1 MRRNEDPLLVE
12 LRRWGYAHANRY
24 TLSRA
29 DRSRHVLENAKDY
42 APRTVEQVF
51 RELVERDGGQRRRFM
66 ADRAQLKGLGEI
78 PSWAVDPVRARN
90 DADRPH
96 DNPEIAV
103 DIGIPDDLRWID
115 RALSTLSRQFP
126 VRGAVMRIEFTVAAS
141 QSVKARMV
149 QEEYGGSFSLRQY
162 RYELAK
168 SLDWLRGVQ
177 SMAA

>member
-1 MRRNEDPLLVE
+1 MRRNEDPLLAE

-42 APRTVEQVF
+42 APKTVEQAF
-51 RELVERDGGQRRRFM
+51 RELVERDGRQRRRFM
-66 ADRAQLKGLGEI
+66 AERAGLTALGEI
-78 PSWAVDPVRARN
+78 PAWAVDPVRARN

-115 RALSTLSRQFP
+115 RALASMSRQFP
-126 VRGAVMRIEFTVAAS
+126 LRVLVMRTEFTVAAS
-141 QSVKARMV
+141 QAVKTRIV
-149 QEEYGGSFSLRQY
+149 QEQYGGQLTLRQY
-162 RYELAK
+162 RYELSKA
-168 SLDWLRGVQ
+168 LDWFRGR
-177 SMAA
+177 MAA

>member
-1 MRRNEDPLLVE
+1 MRRNEDPLLAE

-42 APRTVEQVF
+42 APKTVEQAF
-51 RELVERDGGQRRRFM
+51 CQLVERDGRQRRRFM
-66 ADRAQLKGLGEI
+66 AERAGLTALGEI
-78 PSWAVDPVRARN
+78 PAWAVDPVRARN

-96 DNPEIAV
+96 DNPEVAV

-115 RALSTLSRQFP
+115 RALASMSRQFP
-126 VRGAVMRIEFTVAAS
+126 LRVLVIRTEFTVAAS
-141 QSVKARMV
+141 QAVKTRMV
-149 QEEYGGSFSLRQY
+149 AEQYGGDLTLRQY

-168 SLDWLRGVQ
+168 ALDWTRGR
-177 SMAA
+177 AAA